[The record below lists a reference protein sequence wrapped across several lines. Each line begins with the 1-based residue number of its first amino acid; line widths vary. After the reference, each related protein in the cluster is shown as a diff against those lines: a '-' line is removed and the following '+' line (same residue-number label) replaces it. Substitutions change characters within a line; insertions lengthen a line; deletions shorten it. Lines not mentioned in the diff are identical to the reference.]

1 MKKISCDIIKDILPL
16 YLDGVV
22 SNATKEMVE
31 EHLGSCDSCR
41 KEAEILKQDIL
52 LPSTKNIQLSE
63 ARVLKKLKS
72 NFRKRN
78 TIILASTVITALLL
92 AGALHS
98 YAVLTKTCIPY
109 DDENISIDEADGKL
123 YAVYQDE
130 NLGGTVSLAPSAV
143 TINGT
148 EKSIVLF
155 YYYETPWSKYIQPI
169 FEEDDFKYTFCLG
182 DKEEIDQIYYGE
194 FELDDPR
201 VDYTVIAENSELI
214 WNKR

>member
-1 MKKISCDIIKDILPL
+1 M
-16 YLDGVV
+16 
-22 SNATKEMVE
+22 
-31 EHLGSCDSCR
+31 
-41 KEAEILKQDIL
+41 
-52 LPSTKNIQLSE
+52 
-63 ARVLKKLKS
+63 
-72 NFRKRN
+72 
-78 TIILASTVITALLL
+78 ASTVITALLL

-109 DDENISIDEADGKL
+109 DDEDISIDEADGKL

-148 EKSIVLF
+148 EKSIVVF